1 MPSLVKLVYV
11 GATKRTLGKDQVWVL
26 HHQPKPAWK
35 CPQKF
40 GLSKPILLEKWVVD
54 KIFIS

>member
-11 GATKRTLGKDQVWVL
+11 GVTKRKLDKDQVWVL

-35 CPQKF
+35 CPQKID
-40 GLSKPILLEKWVVD
+40 LSKPILLEKFVVD